1 MVGED
6 RTDVAVEI
14 EVFRRGDGGVAPDEH
29 QQDESAAIT
38 RSLLIE
44 GVSSH
49 YGMPNL
55 IHESA
60 APLQRCRAHSAAN
73 SYVESIHASDWRAAR
88 RQSAP
93 GPRSLRSARSGA
105 VQLLPACSWGSCF
118 HIYRSEERRV

>member
-14 EVFRRGDGGVAPDEH
+14 EVLLRGDGGVAPDEH
-29 QQDESAAIT
+29 HQDESAAIT

-49 YGMPNL
+49 HGMPNL

-60 APLQRCRAHSAAN
+60 AVSVPSNGVL
-73 SYVESIHASDWRAAR
+73 I
-88 RQSAP
+88 
-93 GPRSLRSARSGA
+93 
-105 VQLLPACSWGSCF
+105 QLLPAFSW
-118 HIYRSEERRV
+118 